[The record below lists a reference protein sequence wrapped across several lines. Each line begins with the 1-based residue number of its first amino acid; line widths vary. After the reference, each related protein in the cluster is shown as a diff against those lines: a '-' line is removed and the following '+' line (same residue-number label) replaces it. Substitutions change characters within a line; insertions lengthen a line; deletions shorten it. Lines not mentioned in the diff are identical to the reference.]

1 MILKK
6 IKGSKQLIF
15 TLLALI
21 PYLQI
26 LSQAQSINFPDWFLN
41 HEKYNNKNFAI
52 GISNPGL
59 DKTAAYHQAKMRA
72 LLNYSILHQSTA
84 VSLTSLSMGNQQN
97 APTQLDNIE
106 YIIYTN
112 ILNGKMPELSS
123 MTAMDSFYT
132 QNKEAIVLLR
142 IPSDTN
148 SDSSK
153 LSYSLTR
160 RAAFQR
166 EHSTFPIVIDELNIK
181 ITNNDSVIE
190 NFYLE
195 KDGSKLNNTSRKA
208 TKNIFSEEPTNR
220 QYYYGSKG
228 VSMGSV
234 PDYAMLPC
242 PLNSGLWNSYLIN
255 LVDQICIHNNF
266 DQDLQ
271 YKLSTSNLGNLS
283 NQMQNASY
291 QQMVF
296 ALKNIQTTQLR
307 HSIQK
312 MGILDNQFYI
322 GLNPNKNDN
331 ANQTLLSISN
341 KSDKKEIKK
350 LKSENWQVF
359 GLPDFGNAWLDAK
372 NLIADKEYLSASIEI
387 KANNLQSGIIEA
399 INLAKLELS
408 SQLGSKINSLNNQQ
422 NTLDDQTFLNSA
434 KLSGNQKTGKISPYF
449 IFYKKHYEAV
459 ISIKVVIFYKVNQA
473 VGGKID

>member
-1 MILKK
+1 MDYKK
-6 IKGSKQLIF
+6 VKGSKQLIVMV
-15 TLLALI
+15 LALM

-26 LSQAQSINFPDWFLN
+26 LSQGQSINLPEWFLN
-41 HEKYNNKNFAI
+41 QEKYNNKNFAI

-59 DKTAAYHQAKMRA
+59 EKTAAYNQAKLRA
-72 LLNYSILHQSTA
+72 LLNYSILHHSTA

-97 APTQLDNIE
+97 APAQLENIE

-112 ILNGKMPELSS
+112 ILNGKMPELASLN
-123 MTAMDSFYT
+123 AIDSFYT
-132 QNKEAIVLLR
+132 HNKEAIVLLS
-142 IPSDTN
+142 IPAETN
-148 SDSSK
+148 TDSSR

-166 EHSTFPIVIDELNIK
+166 DHSTFPIVIDELNIK

-195 KDGSKLNNTSRKA
+195 KEGSKLINTSRKVN
-208 TKNIFSEEPTNR
+208 KNIFTEEPNR
-220 QYYYGSKG
+220 SQYYYGSKG
-228 VSMGSV
+228 ISMGSV
-234 PDYAMLPC
+234 PDNAMLPC

-271 YKLSTSNLGNLS
+271 YKLSTSNLGNLT
-283 NQMQNASY
+283 NQIQNASY

-296 ALKNIQTTQLR
+296 ALKNIQTTKLK

-312 MGILDNQFYI
+312 MGILDQFYI
-322 GLNPNKNDN
+322 GLNPSKNDRVN
-331 ANQTLLSISN
+331 EVLFSTTN

-350 LKSENWQVF
+350 LKSENWQVY
-359 GLPDFGNAWLDAK
+359 GLPDFGNAWIEAK
-372 NLIADKEYLSASIEI
+372 NLIADKDYLSSTIDI
-387 KANNLQSGIIEA
+387 QANNLQSGIIEA

-408 SQLGSKINSLNNQQ
+408 SQLGSKIHSLNNQQ
-422 NTLDDQTFLNSA
+422 NTLDDQTFLNTA

-459 ISIKVVIFYKVNQA
+459 ISIKVVLFYNVNQLA
-473 VGGKID
+473 GSKID